1 MRPDTLLRHHPPPH
15 SAQVLQALGFA
26 IGLFACLI
34 VNASTAL
41 AQKTEAD
48 VFVAQ
53 AILAYDDK
61 RYEEALKLLREALA
75 IDASS
80 IEAFYYTGLVYN
92 AQQKPV
98 EAAQALEKAYVQNP
112 TDPAI
117 QYQLGITYFI
127 LQQYDKAEPLLTE
140 VFKTQPQKDN
150 LGYYLGFMRYRHKD
164 YEGAI
169 QAFTKGTATDPD
181 IQQLVRFYS
190 GLALAILGRPAQA
203 ASELEEAS
211 RIRTVSPLTGPADRL
226 RDTYLAAQEK
236 DRRFHTELRV
246 GAYFDT
252 NVAIN
257 PLSSSDPL
265 VLALRSRRTNTPGQ
279 LYAGRAEYAWFRS
292 GPWEGTMSGSIFK
305 TSNNEI
311 PFFNIGNYLGGTGVN
326 YRGVVGA
333 LPYQISALYNF
344 DYTTL
349 SGSRFL
355 NRHSAVLQGVLVENA
370 GNLTT
375 LQFRLQNK
383 DFSDIF
389 LIGGG
394 SRPEEDRSANNWMA
408 GLTHVFRFAGDKHL
422 IRIGYQYDLEDAK
435 GVDWFY
441 RGHRGLVGFQYTLPW
456 GATRLKYDFDLHYR
470 MYPHPNAV
478 FPTTS
483 PGTVKQEVFE
493 QNHIFRIEKPLPYNF
508 TLAADFQA
516 TISRANLPFIFNY
529 NRTVSTLSLAWGF

>member
-1 MRPDTLLRHHPPPH
+1 MRPADTFSFLPSR
-15 SAQVLQALGFA
+15 SLQALRTLGLV
-26 IGLFACLI
+26 IGLLANLAFGAP
-34 VNASTAL
+34 SAL

-48 VFVAQ
+48 IFVAQ

-61 RYEEALKLLREALA
+61 RYDEALKFLREALA
-75 IDASS
+75 IDPGN
-80 IEAFYYTGLVYN
+80 IEALYYAGLVYN
-92 AQQKPV
+92 AQQKQL

-117 QYQLGITYFI
+117 QYQLGVTYFI

-150 LGYYLGFMRYRHKD
+150 LGYYLGFMRYRHKN
-164 YEGAI
+164 YEGAV
-169 QAFTKGTATDPD
+169 QAFAKGVTTDPD
-181 IQQLVRFYS
+181 IRQLMRFYS
-190 GLALAILGRPAQA
+190 GLALAILGRPDQA
-203 ASELEEAS
+203 ASELDEAS

-226 RDTYLAAQEK
+226 RDTMLAAQERE
-236 DRRFHTELRV
+236 RRFHAELRL
-246 GAYFDT
+246 GAYYDT

-265 VLALRSRRTNTPGQ
+265 VRDLRSRRTNTPGQ
-279 LYAGRAEYAWFRS
+279 LYTGRAEYAWYRS
-292 GPWEGTMSGSIFK
+292 GPWEGTVSGSMFK

-311 PFFNIGNYLGGTGVN
+311 PFFNIVNALGGTGIN
-326 YRGVVGA
+326 YRGTVGA
-333 LPYQISALYNF
+333 LPYQISALYSF

-375 LQFRLQNK
+375 MQLRLQNK
-383 DFSDIF
+383 DFSDLF

-394 SRPEEDRSANNWMA
+394 SRTEEDRSANNWMV

-456 GATRLKYDFDLHYR
+456 GATRLKYDFDFHYR
-470 MYPHPNAV
+470 KYPHPNAI
-478 FPTTS
+478 FPTTAQ
-483 PGTVKQEVFE
+483 GTVKQEVFE
-493 QNHIFRIEKPLPYNF
+493 QNHIFRVEKPLPHNF

>member
-1 MRPDTLLRHHPPPH
+1 MKLDACVRPHLCLHGIRVLRMLGYAVSLL
-15 SAQVLQALGFA
+15 
-26 IGLFACLI
+26 ACLTLS
-34 VNASTAL
+34 APFAL
-41 AQKTEAD
+41 AQKSEAD
-48 VFVAQ
+48 IFVAQ

-61 RYEEALKLLREALA
+61 RYDEALKFLLEALV
-75 IDASS
+75 IDSS
-80 IEAFYYTGLVYN
+80 NVEALYYTGLVYN
-92 AQQKPV
+92 AQQKPA
-98 EAAQALEKAYVQNP
+98 EAAQALEKAYAQNP

-117 QYQLGITYFI
+117 QYQLGVTFFI

-140 VFKTQPQKDN
+140 VSKTQPQKDN
-150 LGYYLGFMRYRHKD
+150 LGYYVGFMRYRHKD

-169 QAFTKGTATDPD
+169 QAFTKGIATDPD
-181 IQQLVRFYS
+181 IQQLTRFYA

-246 GAYFDT
+246 GAYYDT

-311 PFFNIGNYLGGTGVN
+311 PFFNIGNYLGGTGIN

-375 LQFRLQNK
+375 FQFRLQNK
-383 DFSDIF
+383 DFSDLF

-394 SRPEEDRSANNWMA
+394 GRPEEDRSANNWMV

-478 FPTTS
+478 FPTTA

-493 QNHIFRIEKPLPYNF
+493 QNHIFRVEKPLPYNF